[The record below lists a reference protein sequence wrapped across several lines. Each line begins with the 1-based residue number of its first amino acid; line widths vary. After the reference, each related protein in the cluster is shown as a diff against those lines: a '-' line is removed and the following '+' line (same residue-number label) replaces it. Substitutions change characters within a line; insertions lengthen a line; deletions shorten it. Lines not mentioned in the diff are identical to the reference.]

1 MVITIYRSAS
11 QRSRATRISRR
22 ARAQEC
28 IGAHGGR
35 KAKLPPRSKKSQNFA
50 RGGLAKGLGH
60 AFRGMQVVGIFTNRI
75 GSKTNCP
82 LGNAIFAIAIL
93 AITQSEDLKMRIR
106 KWIFRLPASIK
117 RPRSPRIR
125 MQGSRLV
132 GGDGE
137 RIASGL
143 TLVRG
148 LRTQVAE
155 GSDAYHCLRKGAR
168 NSAAL
173 SREMRLRAPGPPGS
187 HPNLGSRRPKTV
199 IRNPQDYYPV
209 PPS

>member
-60 AFRGMQVVGIFTNRI
+60 AFRGMQVVGISTNRI

-82 LGNAIFAIAIL
+82 LGNAIFMIAIL
-93 AITQSEDLKMRIR
+93 AIKQSGDLKMRIR
-106 KWIFRLPASIK
+106 KWIFRLPADPHARQPPRRGRRREDCVRADARTRSSDPGCGGVRCVPLSPK
-117 RPRSPRIR
+117 RRAEFGCPLKGNEIAGPR
-125 MQGSRLV
+125 
-132 GGDGE
+132 
-137 RIASGL
+137 
-143 TLVRG
+143 
-148 LRTQVAE
+148 
-155 GSDAYHCLRKGAR
+155 
-168 NSAAL
+168 
-173 SREMRLRAPGPPGS
+173 
-187 HPNLGSRRPKTV
+187 
-199 IRNPQDYYPV
+199 
-209 PPS
+209 PSWSTS